1 MERVGWLLRVFA
13 VGCLL
18 AAGPVVGDGAAGRA
32 HASRD
37 STVVRPPGP
46 YKLPAG
52 AVWVHNSRQLVRALA
67 RTHATNIVLAAGVYN
82 HHEPFYVRNGSRL
95 YAAHVGQAVLR
106 AGIALGA
113 NSGGSGPLL
122 RGLRF
127 DVRDPRRTLNDNVI
141 HVWGSASG
149 AKILDTRIAGHGRI
163 DAGIFVRQPEGFV
176 AKRVVVR
183 GFRSYGVLVDPN
195 HSVYRAG
202 LPYLLEDIAVSRVAR
217 PTRGSSHGTAEAC
230 FWLGSR
236 GVVRRSSAR
245 RCGLEGIWTGSAN
258 TGSLFQD
265 VEIDRT
271 WVGIYLEHFTRG
283 AIFERL
289 RVGPHVRRG
298 VNAEWADPSRGGR
311 PASVDNVFRDSTF
324 ATSLVG
330 VYLDEGTT
338 RTNVT
343 GCTFAGQSWAGI
355 GNYLGIGNRFA
366 GNNFKRLLP
375 GAVPISLGH
384 L

>member
-127 DVRDPRRTLNDNVI
+127 DVRDPRRTLERRTTPRLPSQK
-141 HVWGSASG
+141 HASA
-149 AKILDTRIAGHGRI
+149 
-163 DAGIFVRQPEGFV
+163 VPCEE
-176 AKRVVVR
+176 
-183 GFRSYGVLVDPN
+183 P
-195 HSVYRAG
+195 
-202 LPYLLEDIAVSRVAR
+202 
-217 PTRGSSHGTAEAC
+217 
-230 FWLGSR
+230 
-236 GVVRRSSAR
+236 
-245 RCGLEGIWTGSAN
+245 
-258 TGSLFQD
+258 
-265 VEIDRT
+265 
-271 WVGIYLEHFTRG
+271 
-283 AIFERL
+283 
-289 RVGPHVRRG
+289 RVGLATRET
-298 VNAEWADPSRGGR
+298 AMSSSR
-311 PASVDNVFRDSTF
+311 
-324 ATSLVG
+324 
-330 VYLDEGTT
+330 
-338 RTNVT
+338 
-343 GCTFAGQSWAGI
+343 
-355 GNYLGIGNRFA
+355 
-366 GNNFKRLLP
+366 
-375 GAVPISLGH
+375 
-384 L
+384 